1 MSMSQILHG
10 IYLYLKKN
18 HLLFTIS
25 NVTGYSV
32 FSFYLLN
39 LAALLR
45 GKSSLCKS
53 LSARVLCPM
62 PYSLPVKSPE
72 RFVLDRVSTKTDPAG
87 TEVLFVGF
95 GSD

>member
-1 MSMSQILHG
+1 
-10 IYLYLKKN
+10 
-18 HLLFTIS
+18 
-25 NVTGYSV
+25 
-32 FSFYLLN
+32 
-39 LAALLR
+39 
-45 GKSSLCKS
+45 
-53 LSARVLCPM
+53 M